1 MSRHETQLNALEYV
15 MRHQGHSPRLY
26 IRYGRRTADALRC
39 DWCGWVEK
47 VNGQAVDED
56 NVRVC
61 LVPES
66 TTEVDADDAV
76 SDGAGNAGG
85 YRPR

>member
-1 MSRHETQLNALEYV
+1 MSRHETQLNSLEYV
-15 MRHQGHSPRLY
+15 MRHQGHNPRPY

-47 VNGQAVDED
+47 VNGQIVDED

-66 TTEVDADDAV
+66 LPEVVAHGKV
-76 SDGAGNAGG
+76 SDD
-85 YRPR
+85 